1 MSDLDTAQTGA
12 EVENAAPVQQGAQQ
26 GSEPT
31 TEQTVETP
39 EQIQER
45 DEKGRFQA
53 RINEMTRKQREAERK
68 AEYWEQ
74 QATRRAQ
81 EAPAQRQAPQT
92 APPSPEEFGWD
103 MGKWSQAVTE
113 YATTQATTQAQ
124 TQFQQQQESQHREQ
138 LFTAFDARERAYAQ
152 QNPGYT
158 ERAEQLLGVIQYNP
172 QVAEILAISDHG
184 PAMVDYL
191 AQHLDEADAIAR
203 LPMHVAAMKLGSIE
217 AKVSA
222 PKYRPVSQAPA
233 PAPGFAGGGQIT
245 QKDPAKLSDD
255 EWYAS
260 TRKTGR

>member
-12 EVENAAPVQQGAQQ
+12 EVENAAAVPGAQQ
-26 GSEPT
+26 GSETT
-31 TEQTVETP
+31 TEQTETP

-45 DEKGRFQA
+45 DEKGRFQG
-53 RINEMTRKQREAERK
+53 RINELTRARREAERQ
-68 AEYWEQ
+68 AQYWQQ
-74 QATRRAQ
+74 QATAGQ
-81 EAPAQRQAPQT
+81 QQPPAQRQAPQT

-103 MGKWSQAVTE
+103 MGKWSAAVTE

-245 QKDPAKLSDD
+245 QKDPAKMTDD
-255 EWYAS
+255 EWFAS
-260 TRKTGR
+260 TRKASR